1 MDSEETKV
9 CVKCGEGPKDDHILH
24 QVGRNWSIEKGTANP
39 LNTLIDLAV
48 KNGLTSLE
56 STLRHHKQEK
66 ISTFIHLSFR
76 TKLRNQT
83 RLTKRTSSS
92 TVESTSKRLY
102 EGSFNF
108 KNQCFYCGT
117 ECIFDIKHP
126 GRNNFIEVRT
136 ISTNIHKQ
144 TLAICE
150 ARDDITSKTV
160 ETRLL
165 SLNDLVAAE
174 ARYHISCQTK
184 FENPLPEHPA
194 PGRPISLSKTAVFE
208 KACELMENDMNLYTV
223 SEFHALISKSG
234 GDVHTPRTVKT
245 KLKQKYKEFVK
256 FATRDGKSDI
266 ILLDRTTKIL
276 SEDWYNTRKANL
288 DDESVRIVQTAATLI
303 KDAIR
308 NHELESNV
316 YPSMDDIAKGINLIP
331 DLLKTFVNEL
341 IKSPVKQMSISQA
354 IVAAARPRTIM
365 PLLFGLAIS
374 TDNLIGSK
382 WLNNI
387 LSKMGFAVSY
397 DEVNQLYYQLFK
409 NMSFSEIKFHLIIS
423 AISTFESASHS
434 FNA

>member
-92 TVESTSKRLY
+92 TVESTSKRLC

-126 GRNNFIEVRT
+126 GRNNFIEVHT

-184 FENPLPEHPA
+184 FENPLPEHPT
-194 PGRPISLSKTAVFE
+194 PGRPVSLSKTAVFE

-223 SEFHALISKSG
+223 SEFHALMSKSG
-234 GDVHTPRTVKT
+234 DDVHTPRTVKT

-266 ILLDRTTKIL
+266 ILLDRLPKFSVKTGIIL
-276 SEDWYNTRKANL
+276 AKRISMMKVC
-288 DDESVRIVQTAATLI
+288 ESFR
-303 KDAIR
+303 
-308 NHELESNV
+308 
-316 YPSMDDIAKGINLIP
+316 
-331 DLLKTFVNEL
+331 
-341 IKSPVKQMSISQA
+341 
-354 IVAAARPRTIM
+354 
-365 PLLFGLAIS
+365 
-374 TDNLIGSK
+374 
-382 WLNNI
+382 
-387 LSKMGFAVSY
+387 
-397 DEVNQLYYQLFK
+397 QLRR
-409 NMSFSEIKFHLIIS
+409 
-423 AISTFESASHS
+423 
-434 FNA
+434 